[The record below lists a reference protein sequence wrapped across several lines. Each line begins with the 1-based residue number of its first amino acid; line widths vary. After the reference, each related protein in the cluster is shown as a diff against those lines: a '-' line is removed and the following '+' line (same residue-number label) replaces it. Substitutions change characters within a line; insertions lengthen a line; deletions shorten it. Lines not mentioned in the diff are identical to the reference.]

1 MSSLN
6 KVTLIGNVGAD
17 PEIRSTQSGDKIAS
31 IRLATSEKW
40 RDKSSGETKEKTE
53 WHSVVV
59 FNEGLVKVVESYVRK
74 GSKLYLEGQLQTRK
88 WTDKDGSDRY
98 STEVVLQRFRG
109 EIVLL
114 SEKTGDDAQ
123 RERSN
128 RERLE
133 AAYKQDARGASSPRT
148 RDMSED
154 IPFSMEWR

>member
-53 WHSVVV
+53 WHSVVI

-88 WTDKDGSDRY
+88 WTDKDGADRY

-123 RERSN
+123 PARGN
-128 RERLE
+128 AGKLND
-133 AAYKQDARGASSPRT
+133 AYKPPARGASSPRT
-148 RDMSED
+148 RDMD
-154 IPFSMEWR
+154 DDTIPF